1 MRAGTDVSTFGG
13 SIAPSTNPAP
23 LFCVSRGL
31 GGLSPGC
38 SGCRRSRCT
47 WRGSGGCTRGG
58 AGRRSAAARGAT
70 SAPCPPR
77 SGTCKGSLRCGRD
90 APLQEPLLPGP
101 EAVARKIQPPSST
114 KCWEPAPGSSPGG
127 PYLPEW
133 MERFCPTY
141 FISWGG
147 PCSHTHCTAHAS
159 AALASRSSHTW
170 RGGKERAAGIWAAR
184 GRQVGKPTPCVWR
197 GGSEPLQLPPKPGL
211 HVSLEKSCGKGANCS
226 GDEPQ
231 PCPGEGFWKAGI

>member
-1 MRAGTDVSTFGG
+1 MRAGTSASTFRG

-23 LFCVSRGL
+23 PVLCEPGARGGSHLGVVAADGAAAL
-31 GGLSPGC
+31 GGAAGVALAGVREGEVLLLAVPRAHHVHHGAVPAKGACGVGGTPRCRNHCSPGQRQEDPAPTAAP
-38 SGCRRSRCT
+38 SA
-47 WRGSGGCTRGG
+47 GS
-58 AGRRSAAARGAT
+58 
-70 SAPCPPR
+70 
-77 SGTCKGSLRCGRD
+77 
-90 APLQEPLLPGP
+90 QLPG
-101 EAVARKIQPPSST
+101 
-114 KCWEPAPGSSPGG
+114 APRGG

-170 RGGKERAAGIWAAR
+170 RGGKERAVGIGAAR
-184 GRQVGKPTPCVWR
+184 GRQVGKPAPCVWR

-211 HVSLEKSCGKGANCS
+211 HVSLEKSCGKGANYS

-231 PCPGEGFWKAGI
+231 PCPGEGFWKVGI